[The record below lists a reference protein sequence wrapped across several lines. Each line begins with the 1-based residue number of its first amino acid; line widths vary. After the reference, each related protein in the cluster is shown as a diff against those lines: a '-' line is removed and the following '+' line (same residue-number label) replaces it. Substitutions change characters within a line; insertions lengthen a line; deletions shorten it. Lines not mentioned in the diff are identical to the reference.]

1 MIVTNNPQVAA
12 KFDTRFVDGSYGKVL
27 EKVRQLIVQ
36 EHRVLLSHPLSSSLK
51 PNEMY
56 YKTIILAATPAQ
68 AIDLESLAYI
78 ESALEV
84 YEQFSQDRTCPKW
97 TEKGLADFALVDFSI
112 TRSTLERIGGIFLE
126 RRPSIF

>member
-27 EKVRQLIVQ
+27 EKVRQLIIQ

-51 PNEMY
+51 PNETY

-68 AIDLESLAYI
+68 AIDLESLTYI

-112 TRSTLERIGGIFLE
+112 TRSTLERIGGF
-126 RRPSIF
+126 F